1 MHKES
6 NFEQSTEQS
15 LLQHGGYSKGD
26 PLAYDKKLAL
36 FPDEVVAFV
45 QDSQPEFREC
55 FSLLNNNGFLP

>member
-6 NFEQSTEQS
+6 NVEHSIEQS
-15 LLQHGGYSKGD
+15 LLQRGGYSKGD

-45 QDSQPEFREC
+45 QDSQPEFWE
-55 FSLLNNNGFLP
+55 